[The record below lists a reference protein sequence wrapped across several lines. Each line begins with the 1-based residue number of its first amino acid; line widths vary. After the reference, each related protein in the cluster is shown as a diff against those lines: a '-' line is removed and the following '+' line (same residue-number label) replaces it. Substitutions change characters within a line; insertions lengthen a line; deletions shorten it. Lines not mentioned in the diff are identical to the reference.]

1 MQSFK
6 PEWSKILTAWCNG
19 VGGGVQGC
27 KRTHK
32 SFDLSKIR
40 TEMAP
45 NAVWF
50 QKLTPEVCR
59 KIHEDLF
66 FFFLQ
71 KICKQKSHKNCSGN
85 FGEIQAKSFAPPKI
99 RLLLRHGRNDQKLD
113 LFCFRVYHFRYRN
126 SILFN
131 RKSAFCF
138 RFCSQWKNSK
148 RQLAVCTS
156 KWYKNSKWRV
166 LLYMAKRYG

>member
-1 MQSFK
+1 MIQNFNSMVQRCRRRG
-6 PEWSKILTAWCNG
+6 A
-19 VGGGVQGC
+19 GVQAHPQKFWFVENPDRNGTQRC
-27 KRTHK
+27 
-32 SFDLSKIR
+32 LISKTDAR
-40 TEMAP
+40 GL
-45 NAVWF
+45 
-50 QKLTPEVCR
+50 QKNTWR
-59 KIHEDLF
+59 SF